1 MVAIKDG
8 AGLFSPLADDRTRL
22 GRRLEERCRETLG
35 DQDSQLAEAL
45 HHALASP
52 GKFVRSLLMLDAC
65 RAVGGDPERVFP
77 AALGVEYGHMA
88 SLIHDDIMDGD
99 TSRRGQDAAHIKYGV
114 DTAVLTGDALIF
126 LAYLGHLDCFE
137 RGVSAERTLSAIRT
151 LSLTCLAMCQGQA
164 LETAAQARLDLSE
177 EDYFAIIGSKTAA
190 FCRAVCEIGAIL
202 GGGSDAEIEQ
212 LGLFGHHLGVAFQIV
227 DDLLCYDTAGTNLG
241 KSALSDLRNQR
252 VTLPII
258 YALRDGSPDERAR
271 IAALFSPTSA
281 HHHANGSADGGNLLE
296 RYSRLVEILQHTHAV
311 DHARA
316 LAQTHTQCAL
326 TSLDLLQPS
335 EPRDRMTALATLLMV
350 RDR

>member
-8 AGLFSPLADDRTRL
+8 AGLFSPLADERTRL

-35 DQDSQLAEAL
+35 DQDNQLAEAL
-45 HHALASP
+45 QHTLASP
-52 GKFVRSLLMLDAC
+52 GKFVRSLLMLDSC

-99 TSRRGQDAAHIKYGV
+99 TSRRGQDAAHVKYGL
-114 DTAVLTGDALIF
+114 DTAVLAGDALIF
-126 LAYLGHLDCFE
+126 LAYLGHLDCCG

-151 LSLTCLAMCQGQA
+151 LSLTCLTMCQGQA
-164 LETAAQARLDLSE
+164 LETAAQGNLDLTE
-177 EDYFAIIGSKTAA
+177 EAYFAIIGSKTAA

-202 GGGSDAEIEQ
+202 GGGSDAEIERI
-212 LGLFGHHLGVAFQIV
+212 GDFGYHLGIAFQIV
-227 DDLLCYDTAGTNLG
+227 DDMLCYDDSVGNLG

-258 YALRDGSPDERAR
+258 YALRDGSPTERTR
-271 IAALFSPTSA
+271 IAALFAPN
-281 HHHANGSADGGNLLE
+281 HASDLLE
-296 RYSRLVEILQHTHAV
+296 RYSRLVQILHHTHALER
-311 DHARA
+311 ARA
-316 LAQTHTQCAL
+316 IAQTHTQCAL
-326 TSLDLLQPS
+326 TSLEVLKPS

>member
-8 AGLFSPLADDRTRL
+8 AGLFSPLADERTRL

-35 DQDSQLAEAL
+35 DQDNQLAEAL
-45 HHALASP
+45 QHALASP

-99 TSRRGQDAAHIKYGV
+99 TSRRGQDAAHVKYGL
-114 DTAVLTGDALIF
+114 DTAVLAGDALIF
-126 LAYLGHLDCFE
+126 LAYLGHLDCYS
-137 RGVSAERTLSAIRT
+137 RGVSAERTLSAVRT

-164 LETAAQARLDLSE
+164 LETAAQGKLDLTE
-177 EDYFAIIGSKTAA
+177 EAYFAIIESKTAA

-202 GGGSDAEIEQ
+202 GGGSDAEIER
-212 LGLFGHHLGVAFQIV
+212 LGDFGYHLGVAFQIV
-227 DDLLCYDTAGTNLG
+227 DDMLCYDDSVGNLG

-258 YALRDGSPDERAR
+258 YALRDGSPTERTR
-271 IAALFSPTSA
+271 IAALFAPTR
-281 HHHANGSADGGNLLE
+281 ADSSDLLE
-296 RYSRLVEILQHTHAV
+296 RYSRLVQILHHTHALER
-311 DHARA
+311 ARGI
-316 LAQTHTQCAL
+316 AQTHTQCAL
-326 TSLDLLQPS
+326 TSLDLLKPS